1 MCRQESS
8 HVSGRKKYENMEPWN
23 SQSCDLSVLKKG
35 HLTNAA
41 SVAQLQTQDLVERK
55 GKEKCRGH
63 SLYDA
68 FDH

>member
-1 MCRQESS
+1 M
-8 HVSGRKKYENMEPWN
+8 SGRKKYENMEPWK

-35 HLTNAA
+35 HLT
-41 SVAQLQTQDLVERK
+41 STSPVAQLQKQDLVERQ
-55 GKEKCRGH
+55 GKEKSCGH